1 MSGKTVTQ
9 GSGRGDEIRLSGPWP
24 CANLILTMPEL
35 EEESATPAGQAEG
48 AAPLRVLMP
57 SPIGP
62 LGMEL
67 LGTAVTSLV
76 IDPAGD
82 DRALFTPLH
91 KLGGSEALDEIFGR
105 LSEYFAGA
113 RRKIEI
119 EVDLAPRGLDG
130 LTRRVFKETCKIPY
144 GRTRTYQGIAEA
156 VGRPEAYRQVLS
168 ILLENPI
175 PILIP
180 CHRVVTHKGGIG
192 SYIGGTDRKRWL
204 LEMESRPEWEVEPL

>member
-1 MSGKTVTQ
+1 
-9 GSGRGDEIRLSGPWP
+9 
-24 CANLILTMPEL
+24 MPEMQ
-35 EEESATPAGQAEG
+35 EATAEPAPLPE
-48 AAPLRVLMP
+48 PLRVLMP

-67 LGTAVTSLV
+67 QGTVVTRLL
-76 IDPAGD
+76 IDPGKE
-82 DRALFTPLH
+82 DRARFTPLH
-91 KLGGSEALDEIFGR
+91 KIDGSETLDEIFGR

-119 EVDLAPRGLDG
+119 DVDLTPSGLDS
-130 LTRRVFKETCKIPY
+130 LARRVLKETCKIPY

-156 VGRPEAYRQVLS
+156 AGRPEAYRQVLS

-180 CHRVVTHKGGIG
+180 CHRVVTHKSGTG
-192 SYIGGTDRKRWL
+192 SYIGGADRKKWL
-204 LEMESRPEWEVEPL
+204 LDLESRPEPDGEPV

>member
-1 MSGKTVTQ
+1 
-9 GSGRGDEIRLSGPWP
+9 
-24 CANLILTMPEL
+24 
-35 EEESATPAGQAEG
+35 
-48 AAPLRVLMP
+48 MP

-62 LGMEL
+62 LGLEL
-67 LGTAVTSLV
+67 QGTVVTRLR

-82 DRALFTPLH
+82 DRARFKPLH
-91 KLGGSEALDEIFGR
+91 KLAGSDTLDEIFGR

-113 RRKIEI
+113 RRKTEI
-119 EVDLAPRGLDG
+119 DFDLTPCGLDN
-130 LTRRVFKETCKIPY
+130 LARRVLKETCKIPY

-180 CHRVVTHKGGIG
+180 CHRVVTHKGGSG
-192 SYIGGTDRKRWL
+192 SYIGGADRKRWL
-204 LEMESRPEWEVEPL
+204 LAMESRPELDGEPL